1 MRSLKFEGCTHA
13 IAGTQKEYGTLH
25 DQLIDGSKGEFIMIF
40 ELTDEEVEEI
50 VITKKLVYRQLTF
63 GNQYQP
69 MNILVHWPDENVPEL
84 LPDLNND
91 PKLN

>member
-1 MRSLKFEGCTHA
+1 MKSVKFEGCTHA
-13 IAGTQKEYGTLH
+13 IAGTQNQYNTLH
-25 DQLIDGSKGEFIMIF
+25 GQLMPGKEGEFRIIF
-40 ELTDEEVEEI
+40 ELNDDEVNEI
-50 VITKKLVYRQLTF
+50 IRTKKLIYRQLTF

-84 LPDLNND
+84 LPDINND

>member
-13 IAGTQKEYGTLH
+13 IAGSQKEYGTLH
-25 DQLIDGSKGEFIMIF
+25 GQLVDGSKGEFIMIF

-50 VITKKLVYRQLTF
+50 VRTKKLVYRQLTF
-63 GNQYQP
+63 GQNFQP
-69 MNILVHWPDENVPEL
+69 MNILTQWPGETAPQILSDI
-84 LPDLNND
+84 NND